1 MQSIPLKK
9 AMILWMGKWWGDQP
23 TSRFTATMGKV
34 KVVEHLATPRELTRQ
49 FVSSYGACNS
59 GWRDS
64 GKRLQRLF
72 TTFNTLSTRDG
83 IDPEVA
89 HKAFLVIPEYRQAI
103 DSDLFGAT
111 YLNDEGTEQLLR
123 GHWRFSRANLEATR

>member
-1 MQSIPLKK
+1 MLWNASWTSFFGDLRKMETASQLVIGHFEPLSTIFCCAHTTK
-9 AMILWMGKWWGDQP
+9 
-23 TSRFTATMGKV
+23 
-34 KVVEHLATPRELTRQ
+34 TPRRPR
-49 FVSSYGACNS
+49 NS
-59 GWRDS
+59 MTS
-64 GKRLQRLF
+64 NKHSNALF
-72 TTFNTLSTRDG
+72 RSRDG

-123 GHWRFSRANLEATR
+123 GHRRFSRANLEATR